1 MERAGVGMSTGLPK
15 RPRGRLSGAADAAY
29 QAELQA
35 FCERILE
42 IRSRLDFEV
51 GTRGW
56 CYLLEGEHV
65 ITKGEFATTER
76 LITCCRKD
84 GSLPLDIC
92 AADDKRAADG
102 IERLDDPDIE

>member
-1 MERAGVGMSTGLPK
+1 MTAARLPRRSLGRPNGAGEE
-15 RPRGRLSGAADAAY
+15 AY
-29 QAELQA
+29 QADLRA
-35 FCERILE
+35 FCDCILE
-42 IRSRLDFEV
+42 IKSRLDFEV

-65 ITKGEFATTER
+65 VTKGEFATTER